1 MRCPPASS
9 AGSVLEYCIMIVT
22 PNPHGK
28 SILGISGH
36 AGVGHIH
43 SHCGFVQDD
52 SAGFA
57 VAIEI
62 LKKAYPVDTT
72 ITAAKIDSSTGEVV
86 ITTRDGGVGSA
97 IARRGFT
104 PHEATLMASAIGQD
118 AAYSQST
125 AFRVFGRIYGQG
137 VLEAPVALQA
147 ACCLA
152 VMNTF
157 THKFPDAIVQGAE
170 DMPGKIGGC
179 IGARVLIDDIP
190 VSVLA
195 LTNASEGGV
204 GPDEDLEGNIALG
217 DKGRAM
223 RDLGL
228 DRLPTIVL
236 ESKAYVP
243 SLCQDLEHNNMWVRS
258 NAEADNQYVYEA
270 LLAGVATSG
279 LPSLTSNTA
288 YPRHTGELKA
298 AVKDMGQRI
307 IEIGTQFAASDT
319 SAEKVRL
326 IGELAILVS
335 QDAGGVTFMSSHMH
349 DRVGGGGIM
358 PGTSAVLSMAV
369 PKHYITKWKIP
380 AFMPED
386 TTQIMDVISHALPVL
401 AGNAE
406 KAQAQLEERYAFD
419 ESEHAFLFDTQA

>member
-1 MRCPPASS
+1 MNIQAN
-9 AGSVLEYCIMIVT
+9 
-22 PNPHGK
+22 PNGK
-28 SILGISGH
+28 SIIGISGH
-36 AGVGHIH
+36 AGVGHVH

-62 LKKAYPVDTT
+62 LKKAYPADTT
-72 ITAAKIDSSTGEVV
+72 IAAASVDTSTGKVTV
-86 ITTRDGGVGSA
+86 TTKGGGTGSA
-97 IARRGFT
+97 TARRGFT
-104 PHEATLMASAIGQD
+104 PHEAAFMASAIGLD

-125 AFRVFGRIYGQG
+125 AFRVFGRVYGQG

-152 VMNTF
+152 VMDTF
-157 THKFPDAIVQGAE
+157 HQKYPEDIVRGNE
-170 DMPGKIGGC
+170 DMPSKIGGC
-179 IGARVLIDDIP
+179 IGARLLINDVP

-195 LTNASEGGV
+195 LANANEGGV

-217 DKGRAM
+217 DKGHTM
-223 RDLGL
+223 NTLGM

-243 SLCQDLEHNNMWVRS
+243 ALCKDLKEHNMWVRINS
-258 NAEADNQYVYEA
+258 ETDNQYVYQA
-270 LLAGVATSG
+270 LLSGVENTG
-279 LPSLTSNTA
+279 LPSLNSDAA

-298 AVKDMGQRI
+298 AEQDLGKRI
-307 IEIGTQFAASDT
+307 MNIGEQFSKSKT
-319 SAEKVRL
+319 SAEKVKL
-326 IGELAILVS
+326 IAELALIVS

-369 PKHYITKWKIP
+369 TQSYIKEWKIP
-380 AFMPED
+380 SFMPED
-386 TTQIMDVISHALPVL
+386 ASCYLNVISNALPEL
-401 AGNAE
+401 ASNAD
-406 KAQAQLEERYAFD
+406 KAMAQLEDRYAFD
-419 ESEHAFLFDTQA
+419 ESEHAFLFKA